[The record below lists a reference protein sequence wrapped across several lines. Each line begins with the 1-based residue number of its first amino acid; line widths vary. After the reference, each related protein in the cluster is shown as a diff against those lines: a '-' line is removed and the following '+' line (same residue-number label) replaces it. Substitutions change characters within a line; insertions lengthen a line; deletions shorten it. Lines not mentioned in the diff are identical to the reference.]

1 VTAAAALELLRVE
14 LKVLARRRWV
24 DGAALAGVVW
34 IAIATVVAAGESGH
48 ARLDTLEVNAASLML
63 IGGLAVALCLGG
75 GAFSRDASS
84 GYLGLLVAAG
94 ATPSRIGFVRLAAR
108 VLVMIAVFVIWGVA
122 MQIAAVAIG
131 HGVDGSLAVHVTT
144 WFLNGALV
152 LCASAAL
159 ASVIGPFAA
168 GVFGFIVFFWAVSV
182 VNIKAD
188 LDQGAISR
196 SSGSFVNSVYGI
208 SPRAIVSPM
217 LESLQRRGAAGPAAP
232 DININGLTV
241 TVPAS
246 RPIDVVWTLA
256 WTLIFASLAVYGV
269 RRRQL

>member
-1 VTAAAALELLRVE
+1 MSGAAAFALLRIE
-14 LKVLARRRWV
+14 LKVLARRRWIDSV
-24 DGAALAGVVW
+24 TLAGIAW
-34 IAIATVVAAGESGH
+34 IAIAALVAAGESGRH
-48 ARLDTLEVNAASLML
+48 RLDTLEVNGASLML
-63 IGGLAVALCLGG
+63 IGGLVVALCLGG

-94 ATPSRIGFVRLAAR
+94 ATPSRIGLVRLIAR
-108 VLVMIAVFVIWGVA
+108 LIVMVVIFVVWGAA
-122 MQIAAVAIG
+122 MQLATLALG
-131 HGVDGSLAVHVTT
+131 HGVDGPLAVHVTT

-159 ASVIGPFAA
+159 ASVIGPVAA

-182 VNIKAD
+182 VNVKAD

-196 SSGSFVNSVYGI
+196 SSSSFVNTIYGI

-217 LESLQRRGAAGPAAP
+217 LESLQRRGVAGPAAP

-246 RPIDVVWTLA
+246 RPIDIVWTLA
-256 WTLIFASLAVYGV
+256 WTVIFAALAVYGV